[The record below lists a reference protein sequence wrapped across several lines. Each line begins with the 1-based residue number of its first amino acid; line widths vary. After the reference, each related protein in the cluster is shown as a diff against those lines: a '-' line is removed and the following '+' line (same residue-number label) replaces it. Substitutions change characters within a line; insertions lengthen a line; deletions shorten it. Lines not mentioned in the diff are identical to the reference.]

1 MLLFILVAAALVAGS
16 YFYYLNW
23 FRPKK
28 ILRWYKETLEAL
40 GYNVVT
46 LPFMPLKI
54 TLGECQKH
62 N

>member
-1 MLLFILVAAALVAGS
+1 MLWLILVAAALVAGS
-16 YFYYLNW
+16 YFYYLNF

-28 ILRWYKETLEAL
+28 ILHWYKETLEAL
-40 GYNVVT
+40 GYNVIS

-54 TLGECQKH
+54 ALGDSQKR